1 MQGCGEMM
9 IGHLTLELDLTVM
22 TRYGREQGVERGCNS
37 RKPERYS
44 HHPLMAFVA
53 DARLMAN
60 LFSGCVSA
68 TAIVPKQ
75 VLGRTLSNLKI
86 IPSMRQNRILQ
97 IVFPPVSEKILAP
110 SV

>member
-44 HHPLMAFVA
+44 HHPLMGLCCRCTFNGQSLAA
-53 DARLMAN
+53 
-60 LFSGCVSA
+60 S
-68 TAIVPKQ
+68 
-75 VLGRTLSNLKI
+75 
-86 IPSMRQNRILQ
+86 RQQ
-97 IVFPPVSEKILAP
+97 P
-110 SV
+110 